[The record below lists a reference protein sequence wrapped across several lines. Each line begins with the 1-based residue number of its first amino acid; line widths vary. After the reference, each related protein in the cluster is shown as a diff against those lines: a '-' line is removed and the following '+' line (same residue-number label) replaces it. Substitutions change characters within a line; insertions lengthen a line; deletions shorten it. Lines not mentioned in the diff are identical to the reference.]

1 MRVGLVTPVLTQV
14 PGVTSDWE
22 ATATV
27 ADLVQVATEA
37 DRLGFHHLTCSEHVA
52 VPAEGAD
59 RRGSTYWDPLATL
72 GHLAAVTSR
81 IRLATHVVVLGYH
94 HPLQLAKSYGTL
106 DVLSGGRVVLG
117 VGVGTLAEEF
127 ALLGAPF
134 EGRGARA
141 DDALRALRA
150 ALGRPVP
157 SYAGEHY
164 RFEDMVVR
172 PHAVQAHLPIWVGGR
187 TLLSLRRA
195 AALADGWSPFGLAP
209 DEVRALLDQVALPP
223 GFEVVLHAGRPL
235 DPGRD
240 PDGTVR
246 TLTKLRD
253 AGATVVGGSVAATSA
268 DDFCTQLQALQS
280 LGAQL

>member
-14 PGVTSDWE
+14 PGVASAWE
-22 ATATV
+22 ASASV
-27 ADLVQVATEA
+27 ADLVQVAREA

-52 VPAEGAD
+52 VPVDVAGT
-59 RRGSTYWDPLATL
+59 RGGTYWDPLATL

-117 VGVGTLAEEF
+117 LGVGSLEEEF

-150 ALGRPVP
+150 ALGRPLP
-157 SYAGEHY
+157 SYDGPHHAFDG
-164 RFEDMVVR
+164 MVVE
-172 PHAVQAHLPIWVGGR
+172 PHALQDHLPLWVGGR

-195 AALADGWSPFGLAP
+195 VALADGWSPFGLAP
-209 DEVRALLDQVALPP
+209 SAVRDLLDQVDLPE
-223 GFEVVLHAGRPL
+223 GFEVVLHAGRAL
-235 DPGRD
+235 DPGGD

-246 TLTKLRD
+246 ALTRLRD
-253 AGATVVGGSVAATSA
+253 AGATVVGGSVAAASA
-268 DDFCTQLQALQS
+268 DDCCRQLERLHEIAEAL
-280 LGAQL
+280 

>member
-1 MRVGLVTPVLTQV
+1 MRVGLVTPVLTRV
-14 PGVTSDWE
+14 PGVTSPWE
-22 ATATV
+22 ASASV
-27 ADLVQVATEA
+27 ADVVQVAQQA

-52 VPAEGAD
+52 VPVEVAST
-59 RRGSTYWDPLATL
+59 RGGTYWDPLATL

-117 VGVGTLAEEF
+117 LGVGSLEEEF

-141 DDALRALRA
+141 DDALRAVRA

-157 SYAGEHY
+157 SYDGPHY
-164 RFEDMVVR
+164 AFDGMVVE
-172 PHAVQAHLPIWVGGR
+172 PHALQDHLPLWVGGR

-195 AALADGWSPFGLAP
+195 VSLADGWSPFGLAP
-209 DEVRALLDQVALPP
+209 SAVRELLDQVDLPE
-223 GFEVVLHAGRPL
+223 GFEVVLHAGRAL
-235 DPGRD
+235 DPGGD
-240 PDGTVR
+240 PDGTARVLAR
-246 TLTKLRD
+246 LRD

-268 DDFCTQLQALQS
+268 EDCCRQLERLHEIAEAL
-280 LGAQL
+280 